1 MSGLVKA
8 KEYKV
13 DDSNIA
19 GLGSDA
25 DKKARV
31 AAAST
36 EDAWKGAGKS
46 VGIQIWRIEKFL
58 VKPWPKDQY
67 GSFYDGDAYIVL
79 KTWKK
84 PEVEKL
90 FWDIF
95 FWLGKNSSQDEQGV
109 AAYKTVELDDLL
121 GTEPTQHREVQGEE
135 GTEFLAAFNNKINLL
150 SGGIESGFKHVE
162 PAKYVPRL
170 LWVKGKR
177 LIRVTQVELSH
188 KSLNSGDVFVLDCGL
203 QIFQFNGKSA
213 GPMEKQKG
221 AQITRALKD
230 ERKSQP
236 QVVVVEEEDKGVD
249 ADTFWSKVGGKST
262 IKTAEEGGAD
272 DEAHKE
278 NAKIRRLFQLS
289 DASGKMTFKL
299 IAEGNAV
306 KRSQLITDDVMIFDS
321 GSEVFAWVG
330 KGSNKEERRKALG
343 FAQDYLKNY
352 NRPNSLPICRVL
364 EGGENQA
371 FNAAMG

>member
-13 DDSNIA
+13 EDSNIA

-25 DKKARV
+25 DKKARQS
-31 AAAST
+31 AAAT
-36 EDAWKGAGKS
+36 EDAWKNAGKS
-46 VGIQIWRIEKFL
+46 VGLQIWRIEKFK
-58 VKPWPKDQY
+58 VVAWPKDQY

-84 PEVEKL
+84 PDMEKL

-95 FWLGKNSSQDEQGV
+95 FWLGKNSSQDEQGT

-121 GTEPTQHREVQGEE
+121 GTEPVQHREVQGEE
-135 GTEFLAAFNNKINLL
+135 SGDFLALFNNKINLL
-150 SGGIESGFKHVE
+150 CGGIESGFKHVE
-162 PAKYVPRL
+162 PAKYNPRL

-177 LIRVTQVELSH
+177 QIRVTQVEMSTN
-188 KSLNSGDVFVLDCGL
+188 SLNSGDVFVLDCGL
-203 QIFQFNGKSA
+203 QIYQFNGKSA

-236 QVVVVEEEDKGVD
+236 TVNVIEEDDKGHD
-249 ADTFWSKVGGKST
+249 ADAFWGKLGGRKP

-289 DASGKMTFKL
+289 DATGKMTFKL
-299 IAEGNAV
+299 ISEGNAI
-306 KRSQLITDDVMIFDS
+306 KRSHLISDDVMIFDS